1 MKYAVGAGH
10 TKKGI
15 GTGAVGKIN
24 ESIETR
30 VVAPL
35 VVNYLR
41 LVGEE
46 AELLVVDEITK
57 PLDDCRWRADRAN
70 ELKADRYVE
79 IHFNAGG
86 GRGSEVYAVSNAG
99 KVMAQGV
106 VNSICALGFAN
117 RGVKSNDYIVLTR
130 TDMPAILIECC
141 FVDSDEDAKLYNAD
155 KI

>member
-70 ELKADRYVE
+70 ELKASRYDPSCRRPSCRRDSQCRTCTCGTSAS
-79 IHFNAGG
+79 HLAGLGNA
-86 GRGSEVYAVSNAG
+86 
-99 KVMAQGV
+99 QPP
-106 VNSICALGFAN
+106 CWLW
-117 RGVKSNDYIVLTR
+117 LWQ
-130 TDMPAILIECC
+130 P
-141 FVDSDEDAKLYNAD
+141 
-155 KI
+155 